1 VHLPGLSHPRES
13 RGAMVRARARSRVQ
27 GESKG
32 AHTRR
37 AGARSSTRLLPALP
51 LPFSPPTRST
61 SASTAAV
68 AQPKLSAML
77 RRRRPPPPPPPRRGP
92 HVTRAR
98 AVRIPGSTPKG
109 KPLGPDGALTEHIAD
124 VQSAVTGCR
133 DVVILDRWVGFE
145 SPLLLSNNLPLPH
158 LH

>member
-1 VHLPGLSHPRES
+1 MGDVF
-13 RGAMVRARARSRVQ
+13 GAMVRARACSRVH

-32 AHTRR
+32 AHTKR
-37 AGARSSTRLLPALP
+37 AGARSSTRLVPALP

-92 HVTRAR
+92 HVARAR
-98 AVRIPGSTPKG
+98 AIRIPGSTPKCF
-109 KPLGPDGALTEHIAD
+109 PLGPDVAACAVPEHIAEF
-124 VQSAVTGCR
+124 VRGKRGQK
-133 DVVILDRWVGFE
+133 
-145 SPLLLSNNLPLPH
+145 
-158 LH
+158 